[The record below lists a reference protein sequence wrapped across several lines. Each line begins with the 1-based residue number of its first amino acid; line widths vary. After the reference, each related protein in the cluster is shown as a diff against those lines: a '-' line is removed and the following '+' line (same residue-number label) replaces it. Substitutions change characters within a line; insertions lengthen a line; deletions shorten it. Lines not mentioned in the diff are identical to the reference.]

1 MENVTYKTDDGNFE
15 FPKSDVFEQL
25 KHHKKRL
32 NSLEADT
39 IMKYLSCR
47 YYQVNVVP
55 SEYDYFTIIALEL
68 IEKGK
73 GSVICR
79 KCDKTYP
86 AAELKSIKVGH
97 GRTPF
102 EENAH
107 EKSNGLKLRAI
118 FSGNW
123 IRVAVDNIK
132 NPFRKRN
139 SHVPMWGGVGYA
151 CPKDHELIT
160 LVIHQTLLFFETASS
175 FG

>member
-1 MENVTYKTDDGNFE
+1 VGPNIVPEN
-15 FPKSDVFEQL
+15 
-25 KHHKKRL
+25 
-32 NSLEADT
+32 
-39 IMKYLSCR
+39 
-47 YYQVNVVP
+47 
-55 SEYDYFTIIALEL
+55 YDYFDVVALEL
-68 IEKGK
+68 IEKEK

-175 FG
+175 LG

>member
-1 MENVTYKTDDGNFE
+1 METVTYKAEDGIFE
-15 FPKSDVFEQL
+15 FAKSDVFERL
-25 KHHKKRL
+25 KSHKQYF
-32 NSLEADT
+32 NSMEADT

-47 YYQVNVVP
+47 GCQPNGVP
-55 SEYDYFTIIALEL
+55 EEYEYFDIIALEL
-68 IEKGK
+68 IDKGL

-86 AAELKSIKVGH
+86 AAELKPIKIGH

-107 EKSNGLKLRAI
+107 GKNNGLKLRAI
-118 FSGNW
+118 FSKNW

-139 SHVPMWGGVGYA
+139 SNPPMFGGKGYA
-151 CPKDHELIT
+151 CPNDHELIT
-160 LVIHQTLLFFETASS
+160 LVTWRT
-175 FG
+175 